1 MGGLLGPVGGL
12 KELRC
17 ATSLASA
24 PVSDSVLQ
32 VVQGLDFETEWVQLR
47 SGRPARSW
55 TVNVG
60 SAEPADLARLAELE
74 EWQRLDRTLMVYY
87 SEAAQLDNLL
97 DPEAAFMR
105 PGRWVGVQ
113 RGGSS
118 IEPDPTG
125 PEFMHSAS
133 CSDSGAWAYLRDV
146 PVPYGRTVT
155 VSMLLS
161 AYDGQ
166 TARLVV
172 TEEAVDGTSIKSWE
186 LTTTG
191 VRERMTMTFRTSD
204 ETATLRMAVS
214 RAITIARPQVTLTDG
229 PRDWVPG
236 QGCRSAVIV
245 APATEAVTLA
255 IPGAQWGRRSS
266 FDWAIREIR
275 RPD

>member
-47 SGRPARSW
+47 SGRPARNW

-133 CSDSGAWAYLRDV
+133 CSDSGAWAYLRNV

-172 TEEAVDGTSIKSWE
+172 TEEAVDGTSIKSRE

-191 VRERMTMTFRTSD
+191 VRERVTMTFRTSG

-255 IPGAQWGRRSS
+255 IPGASWGRRSS